1 MNRTSGRKISAPK
14 SGIIY
19 CWCIFIPRF
28 ILFKG
33 LNNHYNKVKGLLYL
47 RKFIALIFL
56 IVICYLSLAA
66 QVSENNGEKHTGND
80 TIAPKN
86 ITINLANY
94 KIKDP
99 VIATSLSFVVPGAG
113 QIYTGNYVKSGLI
126 IAFEV
131 GLGLV
136 ANYQH
141 TYDNELDKIANN
153 AQDSFMVYKNSL
165 KFDTIKTQTT
175 KVDSIVD
182 TTFVGVGKRMQY
194 DYARFQEQ
202 ETRYLVYQC
211 ISWAAGVYYFNIM
224 DAIRNTG
231 YFNNSKPR
239 SPSTAGWLSAIPGL
253 ALGQIYNGS
262 LDKAGLIFMTQCNL
276 AYMIYNYITL
286 MRVCENNLLLLSNPA
301 NRESKA
307 PDVSTLK
314 DSWNAKHNDAFRNRN
329 TYLWYSLGLWL
340 YGIADAV
347 VDAHLHD
354 SGTKMKLEP
363 DLVPDRKQV
372 GLNLNVEF

>member
-1 MNRTSGRKISAPK
+1 M
-14 SGIIY
+14 
-19 CWCIFIPRF
+19 
-28 ILFKG
+28 
-33 LNNHYNKVKGLLYL
+33 KGLLYL

-66 QVSENNGEKHTGND
+66 QVSENNGEKHIGND

-99 VIATSLSFVVPGAG
+99 VIAASLSFVVPGAG

-126 IAFEV
+126 IASEV
-131 GLGLV
+131 VLGLV
-136 ANYQH
+136 AYYQH
-141 TYDNELDKIANN
+141 TYDNHLDKIANS
-153 AQDSFMVYKNSL
+153 ARDSFMIYQNSL

-175 KVDSIVD
+175 KADSIVD
-182 TTFVGVGKRMQY
+182 TMFVGVGKRMQY

-202 ETRYLVYQC
+202 ETRLLVYQC
-211 ISWAAGVYYFNIM
+211 LSWAAGMYYFNLM
-224 DAIRNTG
+224 DAVRNTG
-231 YFNNSKPR
+231 YFNDNRPR
-239 SPSTAGWLSAIPGL
+239 SPSTAFWLSAIPGL

-301 NRESKA
+301 NRESKD
-307 PDVSTLK
+307 PSVNTLK
-314 DSWNAKHNDAFRNRN
+314 DSWNAKYNDAFRNRN
-329 TYLWYSLGLWL
+329 MYLWYSLGLYM
-340 YGIADAV
+340 YGIFDAV

-363 DLVPDRKQV
+363 DLIPDRKQV